1 MSFLR
6 QLTILDWI
14 VLTILLASVVSS
26 VLKGFAREAVSLGSA
41 VAGLL
46 LASWF
51 YKSAGSLVAPYVKT
65 EEIASM
71 FGFGLIFFG
80 ILLLGVGI
88 SLVINKLVDAVR
100 LLWFDRLLGAAFGF
114 MRGWIIGSV
123 LFLILTA
130 FPVQI
135 EKVKEARL
143 APYLLVGARVLVTV
157 TPSSLKAKFLDGYD
171 RVQKLWE
178 REAIQHSVL

>member
-1 MSFLR
+1 
-6 QLTILDWI
+6 
-14 VLTILLASVVSS
+14 
-26 VLKGFAREAVSLGSA
+26 
-41 VAGLL
+41 
-46 LASWF
+46 
-51 YKSAGSLVAPYVKT
+51 
-65 EEIASM
+65 
-71 FGFGLIFFG
+71 
-80 ILLLGVGI
+80 
-88 SLVINKLVDAVR
+88 
-100 LLWFDRLLGAAFGF
+100 